1 MPYIKDFRKEKYK
14 NMNNTLLVFLVVFT
28 YGITAFILLL
38 GCAWIV
44 NKLYPDNN
52 NQQTAIVNNRLTRT
66 SKAA

>member
-1 MPYIKDFRKEKYK
+1 
-14 NMNNTLLVFLVVFT
+14 MNNTLLVFLVVFT
-28 YGITAFILLL
+28 YGITAFTLLL